1 MNTIQIGTRGTEIF
15 DRKKDLELIQKKI
28 GERLFMLDKTKIT
41 SVPKS
46 ETINFLGE
54 LQVDLLSRKIMSL
67 VWTTKFSIK
76 LQFRLQVENLYWL
89 QNGKRSMQSSKT
101 DP

>member
-54 LQVDLLSRKIMSL
+54 FEIQR
-67 VWTTKFSIK
+67 K
-76 LQFRLQVENLYWL
+76 LQ
-89 QNGKRSMQSSKT
+89 KRDKMSW
-101 DP
+101 PLFGVPNVL